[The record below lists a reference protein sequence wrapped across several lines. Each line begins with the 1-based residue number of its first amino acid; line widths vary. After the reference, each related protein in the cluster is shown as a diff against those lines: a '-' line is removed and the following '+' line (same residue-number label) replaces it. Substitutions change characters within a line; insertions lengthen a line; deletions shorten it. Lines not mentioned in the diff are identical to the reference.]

1 MISPALAASAA
12 STALDVVSSLTS
24 DSAADRNDVIGQQ
37 EFLTLLVT
45 QLQNQDPLNPLDSAD
60 FSAQLAQFSSLEQLM
75 QINQRLENLGEDGS
89 SGPIDPV
96 ALLGREVTAVG
107 SSVAVESGVASG
119 LAYTLETA
127 GQVSIEISDAEGNVV
142 KSAVLGSQ
150 SAGEQRLDLARVP
163 AIGALADGVYS
174 VRLTVQGADGGTK
187 EIATRVEGL
196 VTGVDLDG
204 TSPVLRIGPLE
215 IPLTDVREV
224 RRPTA
229 GDSND
234 A

>member
-12 STALDVVSSLTS
+12 STALDVVSTLTS
-24 DSAADRNDVIGQQ
+24 DSAPDRNDVIGQQ

-75 QINQRLENLGEDGS
+75 QINQRLEDLGDDGS
-89 SGPIDPV
+89 SGQIDPV
-96 ALLGREVTAVG
+96 ALLGREVSAVG
-107 SSVAVESGVASG
+107 SSIAVESGAASG

-127 GQVSIEISDAEGNVV
+127 GQVSIEISDAGGNVV
-142 KSAVLGSQ
+142 QSAVLGSQ
-150 SAGEQRLDLARVP
+150 SAGEQRLDLAQVP
-163 AIGALADGVYS
+163 ALGVLADGVYS
-174 VRLTVQGADGGTK
+174 VRLTVQGADGSTS
-187 EIATRVEGL
+187 EIATRVEGV

-204 TSPVLRIGPLE
+204 DAPVLRIGPLQ
-215 IPLTDVREV
+215 IPLTDVRAV
-224 RRPTA
+224 RGPDA
-229 GDSND
+229 EGSNE